1 MTNVRV
7 NINGQFGVN
16 NPFSA
21 FNSEEVTIDR
31 TLASSDAAPRNW
43 SSFCTDADKALED
56 VTKVKASYRI
66 FGPLNLICNIG
77 SFVAIVWYFL
87 NRSSI
92 SSSSTIVLYVVI
104 ALTVPKLFITI
115 VTNKRVNAGMAK
127 LEVVCQDHS
136 GNGSRYVLCNEPTR
150 QRSTNYFGKRSAHYF
165 VTVMNYDTEGQQQE
179 QAVGTA
185 VVNTATESVPG
196 SPWNTNPTPSS
207 TFQPTP
213 NLASS
218 SGTYVAP
225 QPSAPSTNP
234 YLQAAPA
241 PAPAPTTGNS
251 IFDQLSK

>member
-21 FNSEEVTIDR
+21 CNSEEVTIDR

-56 VTKVKASYRI
+56 VTKVKAFFRI
-66 FGPLNLICNIG
+66 VGPLNIICNIG
-77 SFVAIVWYFL
+77 SFAAIIWYIY

-92 SSSSTIVLYVVI
+92 SSSSSMFLYVGI
-104 ALTVPKLFITI
+104 ALTVPYIFITI
-115 VTNKRVNAGMAK
+115 VTNKRLVSGMAK

-136 GNGSRYVLCNEPTR
+136 GNGSRYVLCREPTR
-150 QRSTNYFGKRSAHYF
+150 QRSVRYF

-213 NLASS
+213 NPASS
-218 SGTYVAP
+218 SSTNAVP